1 MSGRFFPWVVWFFC
15 SGIVWAVVYFE
26 DWPLAGHFVCKY
38 YAPPN
43 PLPPHPGLLIGGKFA
58 PCRTVGNVWE
68 HLGVSHRWG
77 VSRLA
82 SGEPRPGCPHHAA
95 SYGSTVQHPARHGT
109 APRGQGLANP
119 KLSWRNPR
127 AAWVSG
133 VTTRFLLSGL
143 WGGAD
148 LPGAAGLQARHAQLL
163 YEQDTLKARRTTESE
178 KYKGGD
184 PLTSHPPWSFCQSV
198 CFLTNYSRDLQ
209 SGTMLSLC
217 FSLSISFPPKPP
229 VSSMTRDKV
238 S

>member
-1 MSGRFFPWVVWFFC
+1 MINDADHLVQVLVICVSSLQKCLFRFPAGSFPGLFDSFALELC
-15 SGIVWAVVYFE
+15 ELLCILKT
-26 DWPLAGHFVCKY
+26 DPLLVTSFA
-38 YAPPN
+38 N
-43 PLPPHPGLLIGGKFA
+43 IMLPPTRCRPIPGLLIGGKFA

-133 VTTRFLLSGL
+133 VATRFLLGGL
-143 WGGAD
+143 
-148 LPGAAGLQARHAQLL
+148 
-163 YEQDTLKARRTTESE
+163 
-178 KYKGGD
+178 
-184 PLTSHPPWSFCQSV
+184 
-198 CFLTNYSRDLQ
+198 
-209 SGTMLSLC
+209 
-217 FSLSISFPPKPP
+217 
-229 VSSMTRDKV
+229 
-238 S
+238 